1 MAELTEMQMNVH
13 LGSRAWAE
21 VMLDTGRRTQGVG
34 ASATEL
40 ELAGVGVGVQMQCW
54 EDWPLLS
61 LWKRGRRLVQRGGW

>member
-1 MAELTEMQMNVH
+1 MAELTEMQMNVR

-40 ELAGVGVGVQMQCW
+40 ELAGVG
-54 EDWPLLS
+54 
-61 LWKRGRRLVQRGGW
+61 GGYRCSAGGLASIISVEER

>member
-40 ELAGVGVGVQMQCW
+40 ELAGVGGGYRCSAGRTGLYYLCGREVG
-54 EDWPLLS
+54 D
-61 LWKRGRRLVQRGGW
+61 

>member
-40 ELAGVGVGVQMQCW
+40 ELAGVG
-54 EDWPLLS
+54 
-61 LWKRGRRLVQRGGW
+61 GGGTDAVLGGLASIISVEER

>member
-1 MAELTEMQMNVH
+1 MAELTEMQMNVR

-40 ELAGVGVGVQMQCW
+40 ELAGVGGVGYRC
-54 EDWPLLS
+54 S
-61 LWKRGRRLVQRGGW
+61 AGRTGLYYLCGREVGD